1 MRYSIIGYLSLII
14 VACGGPRATV
24 KVHFLSQ
31 AETNSGRALPMH
43 IIPVN
48 DVLRHKLE
56 TVSAEDW
63 FEGDEADNLTGIKKR
78 VWRGAQEEIIQM
90 ERRDNKNDFVVVVDF
105 AGIDDAVQQKI
116 IIGSQYYK
124 AKDVYVVV
132 SKDRMR
138 IVSKDVF
145 NEYMKGN

>member
-1 MRYSIIGYLSLII
+1 MRYSVIGILFLILT
-14 VACGGPRATV
+14 ACGGPRASV

-31 AETNSGRALPMH
+31 AETNDGRALPMH
-43 IIPVN
+43 IVPVN
-48 DVLRHKLE
+48 EVLRHKLE
-56 TVSAEDW
+56 TISAEDW
-63 FEGDEADNLTGIKKR
+63 FDGDEADNLTGIKKR

-90 ERRDNKNDFVVVVDF
+90 ERRDSKNDFVVVVDF
-105 AGIDDAVQQKI
+105 AGVDNASQQKL

-124 AKDVYVVV
+124 AKDIYVVV

-145 NEYMKGN
+145 NDYMKGN